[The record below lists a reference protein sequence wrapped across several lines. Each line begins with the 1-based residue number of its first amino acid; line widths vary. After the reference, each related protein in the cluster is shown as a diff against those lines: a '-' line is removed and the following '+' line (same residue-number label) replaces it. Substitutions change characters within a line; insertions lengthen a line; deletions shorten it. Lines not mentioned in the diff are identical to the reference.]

1 MAWFALTICW
11 RVWGVRAP
19 PTMDE
24 EEEMGVSSWARREA
38 NAELEVDDGAL
49 VDPVVGPG
57 ALRLP
62 VVP

>member
-1 MAWFALTICW
+1 M
-11 RVWGVRAP
+11 RAP